1 MTNRREEA
9 RSQTGHR
16 LNLLIPRDLNN
27 ELSRVSQVTSHTKTA
42 LLLKALKL
50 LLITYKNQ
58 EEGGGLQMVD
68 KEGNR
73 TIILIL

>member
-16 LNLLIPRDLNN
+16 LNLLIPRDLNDQLT
-27 ELSRVSQVTSHTKTA
+27 EVSLETSHTKTA
-42 LLLKALKL
+42 LLLKAVKL

-58 EEGGGLQMVD
+58 EDGGQLQMID